1 MKSVA
6 DCWFARRKLEVFKI
20 LRENKKWDLRSG
32 FLWGALVVMSVLPIV
47 IAVSYSCHVPR
58 VDDWGLVIEPYFR
71 WQDGDGLWSFLHSAG
86 NDSRHHAAQLIHAMT
101 LTWLSWD
108 PVLESLICVGLG
120 ILAAVIA
127 VDWWLAQRR
136 AGGWA
141 VVAGVLSVGLI
152 LSPYQWMN
160 WSWGIQICYM
170 LPIAGTMGVFWVLT
184 KPWSVGK
191 KVGWALVPSWV
202 AIFSFAN
209 GWLAVLLGSVWLVWQ
224 VHEQRWTA
232 GGRLALLVW
241 VGSAAIAGLL
251 YVHDWPES
259 KGLGEQG
266 LVARVMEDP
275 VGTGVFFAQVL
286 GAPLADVGVSDKR
299 VERVAVQGKVAVGV
313 TLAAGVVLVG
323 SLIHL
328 WRRRRDWTAA
338 KVAPWLLL
346 IGWGLG
352 NTAAITLARIGEGGY
367 GPFQSRYPGFT
378 GWFFVG
384 LFGLL
389 CLTEGKA
396 WEWVKRVFMS
406 LAVVGAVLGGLQG
419 WWDVQR
425 MARYVHAGEAAV
437 ALRHVAPEPVF
448 LEALRPSRA
457 VDTIELLD
465 RLDAE
470 GLLHVKTVK
479 SEWVSETAM
488 SEEPWAKGAVTEA
501 SKVEG
506 GVRLTGWAVNA
517 KTKGPVR
524 AILLSYQVPGQ
535 AERWMGIA
543 GKATVMRQKAAREGA
558 KVIEN
563 RIGWVYEPLSG
574 EETTFMRKRKL
585 ELKRHPLP
593 EGELI
598 FRAYAFDPVTGE
610 LSRLKGAMAALV
622 EAGSNP

>member
-1 MKSVA
+1 MFEIK
-6 DCWFARRKLEVFKI
+6 
-20 LRENKKWDLRSG
+20 RENKNWDWRAKL
-32 FLWGALVVMSVLPIV
+32 LLGALVGLSVLPII
-47 IAVSYSCHVPR
+47 IALGYSGHVPR

-71 WQDGDGLWSFLHSAG
+71 WRDGGGLWSFLPSAG
-86 NDSRHHAAQLIHAMT
+86 NDSRHHSAQVIHAVT
-101 LTWLSWD
+101 LLWFGWD

-120 ILAAVIA
+120 VLSALIT

-136 AGGWA
+136 ADGWA
-141 VVAGVLSVGLI
+141 LVAGVLSVGLI

-170 LPIAGTMGVFWVLT
+170 LPIAGTVGVFWVLT
-184 KPWSVGK
+184 KPWSLGK
-191 KVGWALVPSWV
+191 KVGWAVLLSWV

-209 GWLAVLLGSVWLVWQ
+209 GWLAVVLGSVWLVWQ
-224 VHEQRWTA
+224 VHEQGWTA
-232 GGRLALLVW
+232 GGRLAVLAW
-241 VGSAAIAGLL
+241 VGSAVLAGLL
-251 YVHDWPES
+251 YVQDWPES

-286 GAPLADVGVSDKR
+286 GAPLADVGVIDKR

-313 TLAAGVVLVG
+313 TLAAAVVLVG
-323 SLIHL
+323 MLIHL
-328 WRRRRDWTAA
+328 WRRRRAWTAPE
-338 KVAPWLLL
+338 VAPWLLL

-352 NTAAITLARIGEGGY
+352 NTAAITLARMGEGGY
-367 GPFQSRYPGFT
+367 GPFHSRYPGFT

-396 WEWVKRVFMS
+396 WEWVKRVILS
-406 LAVVGAVLGGLQG
+406 LAVVGASIGGLQG

-425 MARYVHAGEAAV
+425 MARNLHAGEAAV

-448 LEALRPSRA
+448 LEAVRPSRA

-465 RLDAE
+465 RLEAE
-470 GLLHVKTVK
+470 GLLHVKTLK
-479 SEWVSETAM
+479 SEWVSETPM
-488 SEEPWAKGAVTEA
+488 SEVPWAKGAVTEA

-506 GVRLTGWAVNA
+506 GVRLTGWALHA

-524 AILLSYQVPGQ
+524 AILLSYQLPGQ

-543 GKATVMRQKAAREGA
+543 GKATVMRQKAKREGA
-558 KVIEN
+558 RVIES
-563 RIGWVYEPLSG
+563 RIGWVYEPLTG
-574 EETTFMRKRKL
+574 EETAFMRKRKL
-585 ELKRHPLP
+585 QLKRNPLP
-593 EGELI
+593 AGELI
-598 FRAYAFDPVTGE
+598 FRAYAFDPLTGE
-610 LSRLKGAMAALV
+610 LSRLDGAVAAVV
-622 EAGSNP
+622 EGATNP